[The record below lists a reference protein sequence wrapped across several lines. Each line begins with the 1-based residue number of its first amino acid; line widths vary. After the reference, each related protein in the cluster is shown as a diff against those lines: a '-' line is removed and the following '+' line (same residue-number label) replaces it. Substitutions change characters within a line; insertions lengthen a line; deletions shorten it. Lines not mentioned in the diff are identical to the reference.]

1 MNRSLLLAVLLA
13 VSVLAPAVS
22 LVADGQSASVAIAD
36 VTTAPEQP
44 NPGETFRVRTTVTN
58 GQSAPGAF
66 EITDVYVRRAGSARE
81 FARVEDVGGV
91 QPGGSLT
98 VPLPMSLDD
107 AGTYDL
113 RVYVVGELNG
123 TRTRLQYPLLV
134 SVRES
139 GPQLLVE
146 TNETVVGADS
156 TARVTVVNAGETP
169 VSTLRLSVGGENVTV
184 DSPNRILTGLAA
196 GEQRTLDVTVTPTDA
211 GATLQ
216 TALSYT
222 SEAGDARTVRS
233 TTPVEPAPLERDVAL
248 EARLLAAGADPP
260 IGVTVRNFGNAPLED
275 VAVSIIADGT
285 VVARRTAPDV
295 AADAERDLR
304 VNVTDVPTGP
314 VDVRVAYETAGTQ
327 ASERTTLQYRSNP
340 GRVAVT
346 GVDYEVEDGTVF
358 VSGSVA
364 NVGLTDVNGVVVRV
378 VPAPGVDPVRPYP
391 DYFVGTVPAS
401 DFATFDL
408 SAAVAEDVD
417 AVPVEVRYLV
427 QGEQRV
433 VTTNV
438 SVADRPAPVPAAS
451 GGPSTVVLGAG
462 ALGVLA
468 VVTVT
473 VYLYRRR

>member
-22 LVADGQSASVAIAD
+22 LVADGQQATVAITD

-44 NPGETFRVRTTVTN
+44 NPGETFRVTTTVTN
-58 GQSAPGAF
+58 GESAPGAF
-66 EITDVYVRRAGSARE
+66 DITDVYVRRAGSAHS

-91 QPGGSLT
+91 QPGGSLS
-98 VPLPMSLDD
+98 VPLPMTLED

-146 TNETVVGADS
+146 TNDTVVGADS
-156 TARVTVVNAGETP
+156 TASVTVVNAGKTSVSP
-169 VSTLRLSVGGENVTV
+169 VRLAVGGQNVTV

-196 GEQRTLDVTVTPTDA
+196 GEQRTLDVTVSPTDTR
-211 GATLQ
+211 ATLQ

-222 SEAGDARTVRS
+222 TEAGDERTVRS
-233 TTPVEPAPLERDVAL
+233 TVPLTSAPLERDVTL
-248 EARLLAAGADPP
+248 EARRLSEGADPP
-260 IGVTVRNFGNAPLED
+260 IGVTIRNFGNAPLED
-275 VAVSIIADGT
+275 VSVAILVDGT
-285 VVARRTAPDV
+285 VVTRRAAPDV

-304 VNVTDVPTGP
+304 VNVSDVPTGT

-327 ASERTTLQYRSNP
+327 ASERTTVQYRSNP

-346 GVDYEVEDGTVF
+346 GVDYEVADETVF
-358 VSGSVA
+358 VTGSVA
-364 NVGLTDVNGVVVRV
+364 NVGLTDVNGVVVQV
-378 VPAPGVDPVRPYP
+378 VSAPGIDPVRPAP
-391 DYFVGTVPAS
+391 DYFVGSIPAS

-408 SAAVAEDVD
+408 SVAVDEDVD
-417 AVPVEVRYLV
+417 TVPIEVHYLV
-427 QGEQRV
+427 QGEQRTA
-433 VTTNV
+433 TTNV
-438 SVADRPAPVPAAS
+438 SVADRPAPAPEDG
-451 GGPSTVVLGAG
+451 GGPPTLALVGGAVI
-462 ALGVLA
+462 VLA
-468 VVTVT
+468 VVTVA
-473 VYLYRRR
+473 VYRYRRR